1 MKKDIRI
8 KINSSNPSSILLKL
22 NYKGIS
28 VYNVKETKDGL
39 EMIIH
44 QDDLKKIKRLFLLYK
59 VDYIEEI
66 GLYRVKNNIK
76 KHSLFLVGCIFAI
89 LIFFILSNI
98 IVKIEVIDE
107 DSTIRSIVLS
117 ALEEKGI
124 KRLSFK
130 KSYQEYEKI
139 IEEIKDEYKDKIEWL
154 EINVEGM
161 ILQVRIEKRII
172 KEEET
177 TSSPCHIVAN
187 KSGVI
192 MMISTKKGVS
202 LVNIQ
207 DVVKKGDILISGDI
221 TLNDEVKKSTCAS
234 GEVYA
239 EVWYQIKAELPL
251 TEQISHDTGKMRYNF
266 MIEKNNQK
274 TVLLKSRI
282 KNDKR
287 VENKKLFNIFGYS
300 FYLQKEYEVKKN
312 TITYKEDEIIKKAIS
327 LIEDKVKLNNH
338 EFEEIISEK
347 VLQKEIKNNKLYI
360 ELFMAVKEQIGVKEF
375 HT

>member
-1 MKKDIRI
+1 
-8 KINSSNPSSILLKL
+8 
-22 NYKGIS
+22 
-28 VYNVKETKDGL
+28 
-39 EMIIH
+39 
-44 QDDLKKIKRLFLLYK
+44 
-59 VDYIEEI
+59 
-66 GLYRVKNNIK
+66 
-76 KHSLFLVGCIFAI
+76 
-89 LIFFILSNI
+89 
-98 IVKIEVIDE
+98 
-107 DSTIRSIVLS
+107 
-117 ALEEKGI
+117 
-124 KRLSFK
+124 
-130 KSYQEYEKI
+130 
-139 IEEIKDEYKDKIEWL
+139 
-154 EINVEGM
+154 M

-300 FYLQKEYEVKKN
+300 FYLQKEYEIKKN
-312 TITYKEDEIIKKAIS
+312 TITYKEDEITKKAIS